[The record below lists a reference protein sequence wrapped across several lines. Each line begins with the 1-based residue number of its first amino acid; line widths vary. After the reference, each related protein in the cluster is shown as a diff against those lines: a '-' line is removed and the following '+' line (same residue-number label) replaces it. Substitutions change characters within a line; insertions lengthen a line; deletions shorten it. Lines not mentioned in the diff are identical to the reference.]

1 MAPSVRIRPGV
12 GLLSLF
18 PAMNYKPWFAL
29 GEFVDNSIQSYLDNR
44 DRLRSLHG
52 PDYRLRIDIDF
63 SSGANPEILIADN
76 AAGIAAIDLD
86 RAFTP
91 AARPPDR
98 TGISQYGIG
107 MKSAATWYADFYT
120 VRSAALGEEV
130 SRFVVFDIP
139 EIVANE
145 TEELPIE
152 EEAKPPNEHGTR
164 ILLRRLHQG
173 VPSGRTLGKIRAY
186 IASIYRDFIR
196 SGEVVITVGGEVLS
210 YTQPGI
216 LTAQYWPTDKGPDSA
231 GATREWLTP
240 IDIELG
246 DSWEADSS
254 PGRPDR
260 PPRIRG
266 WMAIL
271 ATGSTKQSG
280 AALLWRRK
288 VVVGAGT
295 MAQGDEDS
303 YRPATVFG
311 APNSFPF
318 QRLFGELDVSELQ
331 VTTFKDQID
340 WRPGQEEEFQR
351 KLKEELE
358 VGAEPTLR
366 MSRNFRSTIK
376 TEESKSTVEQSL
388 RGTTIAAKDAFEA
401 SLEGADLAAVQ
412 DLDEGVEASEV
423 EAQERIVSVD
433 GGGALRFEIVLAP
446 GDSQWLRLK
455 LQGSEW
461 VLQLNRTHPFMESF
475 ANVPGADLD
484 PVFRLAVAIALAEVK
499 ARTSGHPH
507 PQLFRMFLNDA
518 LTGSLASRMD
528 VSADGDSP

>member
-1 MAPSVRIRPGV
+1 MTSSVRIRPGV

-18 PAMNYKPWFAL
+18 PAMYYKPWFAL
-29 GEFVDNSIQSYLDNR
+29 GEFVDNSIQSFLDNR
-44 DRLRSLHG
+44 GRLRELHG
-52 PDYRLRIDIDF
+52 EDFRLRIDIEF
-63 SSGANPEILIADN
+63 STGANPEILVSDN
-76 AAGIAAIDLD
+76 AAGIAAEDLD

-98 TGISQYGIG
+98 SGISQYGIG

-120 VRSAALGEEV
+120 VRSAALGEDV

-139 EIVANE
+139 RIVADE
-145 TEELPIE
+145 MEELPLE
-152 EEAKPPNEHGTR
+152 ETTKSPEEHGTR
-164 ILLRRLHQG
+164 ILMRNLHQG

-196 SGEVVITVGGEVLS
+196 SGEVVITVGGEVLTYS
-210 YTQPGI
+210 QPPV
-216 LTAQYWPTDKGPDSA
+216 LQAPYWPTDKGPDAESA
-231 GATREWLTP
+231 SREWLVP

-246 DSWEADSS
+246 ASWEGDTS
-254 PGRPDR
+254 PGRPER

-280 AALLWRRK
+280 AALLWKRK

-358 VGAEPTLR
+358 AGAEPTLR
-366 MSRNFRSTIK
+366 MARNFRSTVR
-376 TEESKSTVEQSL
+376 TEESKSTVETSL
-388 RGTTIAAKDAFEA
+388 RGTAIAARQAFEA
-401 SLEGADLAAVQ
+401 SLDPSQVQAVS
-412 DLDEGVEASEV
+412 EPGSTSTVTEV
-423 EAQERIVSVD
+423 EAQERIVSLD
-433 GGGALRFEIVLAP
+433 GQGALRFDVVLAP
-446 GDSQWLRLK
+446 GDSHWLRLN
-455 LQGSEW
+455 LEGAEW
-461 VLQLNRTHPFMESF
+461 VVQLNRSHPFMESF
-475 ANVPGADLD
+475 ANVPGSDLD
-484 PVFRLAVAIALAEVK
+484 PVFRLAIAIALAEVK
-499 ARTSGHPH
+499 ARNSGHPH
-507 PQLFRMFLNDA
+507 PQLFRWFVNDA

-528 VSADGDSP
+528 PPSDGDTQ